1 MTTGECAHCAGQRSS
16 RGCQCEGDCGA
27 RPDAAGGGTFCPRAE
42 GYLMHLAL
50 TGNYSMQDIIALQKR
65 GFR

>member
-1 MTTGECAHCAGQRSS
+1 MTTSDCAHCAGQRSS

-27 RPDAAGGGTFCPRAE
+27 RPGAAGGGTFCPRAE
-42 GYLMHLAL
+42 GYLLYLAA
-50 TGNYSMQDIIALQKR
+50 TGNYSPDEITLLRAR